1 MPNDTTTITDGQS
14 SPRSPELQVGLDLI
28 AEATAVHRRMVE
40 LLAEAPPEVHEQV
53 IEQVRPM
60 LEANVRSWRELVEEF
75 ASRLRHPPT
84 TAAKQIGPSPYD
96 RGRVDLFT
104 YRAEF
109 SRKKV

>member
-1 MPNDTTTITDGQS
+1 MPNDTTTTTDGLS

-60 LEANVRSWRELVEEF
+60 LEANVRRWRELVEDF
-75 ASRLRHPPT
+75 ASGRRQEPRQEMWRSRRSMTHDDSVWLHGGQRV
-84 TAAKQIGPSPYD
+84 Q
-96 RGRVDLFT
+96 RVD
-104 YRAEF
+104 
-109 SRKKV
+109 